1 MNDVAAAGFVQM
13 QSSANLFQ
21 ILVKLFNNPPLVL
34 CLHVQNKQIGSMLGL
49 QLGLLFIKHR
59 LNIPFVCKHIF
70 VRTCHAIFSLWGFL
84 KTFFKNIVE
93 VKPISKL
100 VSIVR
105 NNNKQI
111 NSLAKKQPSF

>member
-34 CLHVQNKQIGSMLGL
+34 CLHVQSKQIGSMLGL

-70 VRTCHAIFSLWGFL
+70 SVHVMPSFHSGAFSRCFS
-84 KTFFKNIVE
+84 KNIVKA
-93 VKPISKL
+93 KPNNKL
-100 VSIVR
+100 DWLVR